1 MMGLGYSK
9 PSQLFQKILL
19 PGCGSIISMSW
30 MGLCPI
36 LLSGPEPSPL
46 MKSPVSTLIHIRCS
60 TRTQLSCGRR
70 RAAVVLLQVPTVVVI
85 MRDFRQMIRLL
96 KTCLRRV
103 KLPKLELMMGI
114 GSPKQQRLNT
124 QYSNSVMILARI
136 STLMRRGT
144 VKVI

>member
-1 MMGLGYSK
+1 VG
-9 PSQLFQKILL
+9 
-19 PGCGSIISMSW
+19 
-30 MGLCPI
+30 
-36 LLSGPEPSPL
+36 
-46 MKSPVSTLIHIRCS
+46 
-60 TRTQLSCGRR
+60 
-70 RAAVVLLQVPTVVVI
+70 LLQVPTVVVI